1 MSHGFPLVANLLAN
15 SEVVFQSELQLSR
28 TVGGAGHS
36 AHSGVVYTGARTIE
50 ISIVRKVESLSAEL
64 QLRRLRYRK
73 LLGKRHGDASEVI
86 SSQYP
91 RARVTV
97 CEVGMYRETAL
108 VEPRRQRRVI
118 KLAGTGA
125 VRSLAANSRVGD
137 IARNRGRCKPGRCGR

>member
-1 MSHGFPLVANLLAN
+1 MVSLWLPTYSPIQKLYFRANCNCLGLLEVPVTRPTVA
-15 SEVVFQSELQLSR
+15 LS
-28 TVGGAGHS
+28 
-36 AHSGVVYTGARTIE
+36 YTGARTIE

-108 VEPRRQRRVI
+108 V
-118 KLAGTGA
+118 
-125 VRSLAANSRVGD
+125 
-137 IARNRGRCKPGRCGR
+137 